1 MTTEQENKSTWYDDL
16 MELIKKKQE
25 ENQALKKVQKSLQS
39 RGERKDININE
50 GTDEYPV
57 QPEENTDE
65 PNNNEN
71 N

>member
-39 RGERKDININE
+39 RGERKDISINE
-50 GTDEYPV
+50 GTGDDPV

-65 PNNNEN
+65 PTINEN